1 MIGPIL
7 LVTHRLERCEAH
19 LVSFPSNLSL
29 FQPEEIERNTLIGS
43 FWWGPHSDVPLSSKL
58 VLGQA
63 SRLPSW
69 FLWPFQVHPHLPG
82 LYLQLR
88 GTHWVVCSCLQ
99 PAPYM
104 DTPRILQSL
113 CKYCADSANTA
124 SDGSQLETCPSFKD
138 TSNKHTKREMLCSQY
153 KCALRQGL
161 CCFLMTRWPCIQPSY
176 S

>member
-1 MIGPIL
+1 M
-7 LVTHRLERCEAH
+7 THRLERCEVS

-43 FWWGPHSDVPLSSKL
+43 FWWGPHSDVPLSPKL

-82 LYLQLR
+82 
-88 GTHWVVCSCLQ
+88 GTHWVVCSCLR

-113 CKYCADSANTA
+113 CKYCADWANTA

-138 TSNKHTKREMLCSQY
+138 TSNTHTKREMLCSQY

-161 CCFLMTRWPCIQPSY
+161 CCFLMTRWPFIQPSY